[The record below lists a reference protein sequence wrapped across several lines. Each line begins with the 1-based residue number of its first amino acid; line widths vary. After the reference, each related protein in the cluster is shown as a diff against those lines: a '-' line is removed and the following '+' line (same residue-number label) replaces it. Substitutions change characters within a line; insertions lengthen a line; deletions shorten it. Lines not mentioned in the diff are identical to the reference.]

1 MAQRA
6 PAAPTRDI
14 FVTTASGR
22 SWRLLD
28 PSPADVDFRD
38 IAAHLARLCRFVGAG
53 HTFYSVAQHS
63 VLVASQLPTHMRLY
77 GLLHDA
83 HEAYLGDISS
93 PLKAALAVLNGREV
107 LASIVEMHDAAI
119 HAAAGLPWPPPKEV
133 AEALRAADFRAFIT
147 EWRDLMPRE
156 VFTPPRGRNLPM
168 GTRIRA
174 LPWPK
179 AEEAFVSELRLHLP
193 ASLRSVA

>member
-63 VLVASQLPTHMRLY
+63 VLVASQLPPNMRLY

-83 HEAYLGDISS
+83 HEAYLADISS
-93 PLKAALAVLNGREV
+93 PFKTALRALGGGEALAALVSRA
-107 LASIVEMHDAAI
+107 DAAI
-119 HAAAGLPWPPPKEV
+119 HEAAGLQWPPPADV
-133 AEALRAADFRAFIT
+133 AEAVHQADLRAFAT
-147 EWRDLMPRE
+147 EWRDVGPSPNEPAPVPCRAL
-156 VFTPPRGRNLPM
+156 
-168 GTRIRA
+168 GTRIR
-174 LPWPK
+174 PQTWPK
-179 AEEAFVSELRLHLP
+179 AEEAFVEELRIHLP
-193 ASLRSVA
+193 ATLRSVA

>member
-63 VLVASQLPTHMRLY
+63 VLVASQLPPHMRLY
-77 GLLHDA
+77 GLLHAA
-83 HEAYLGDISS
+83 HAAYLGHISS
-93 PLKAALAVLNGREV
+93 PLKAALGVLNGREV
-107 LASIVEMHDAAI
+107 LASIFEMQDAAI

-133 AEALRAADFRAFIT
+133 AEAVHAADMRAFCT
-147 EWRDLMPRE
+147 EWRDIMPRD
-156 VFTPPRGRNLPM
+156 VPCPLPFIPM

-179 AEEAFVSELRLHLP
+179 AEEAFVAELRLHLP